1 MEYGSWREGDE
12 EGLRLEKRNIA
23 CKIEQKAHRRPQRRR
38 AHVDGGSA
46 AGVFLDRCRRAAAL
60 PSALGAAPTAV
71 PASFTCCEDP
81 AISGCAA
88 AGLASP
94 CGIMAGMKKLAII
107 GGGAAG
113 LAAAVESVRA
123 LRARGVAPGSVE
135 TTVYEASDR
144 VGRSILATGNG
155 RCNFSNA
162 CIDVAAYRN
171 PTFVSQALA
180 ELEADP
186 EPELESHEDPV
197 HNLFADL
204 GLLWRE
210 EGEGRLYPLANKAT
224 SVLDVLRSAAQDAG
238 VHLACGCVAKRVEAP
253 QRAGD
258 RFHIRFADG
267 AVQHA
272 DAVIVAVGGRAIEE
286 IELPEGL
293 SCASGRPVLGPLRT
307 DTALVKPLNNV
318 RVRCCVS
325 LVGADGAEKA
335 RESGEVLFRDYAA
348 DYVEKRRKAN
358 NEPIQQTTKE
368 KYQQYLRDYLNPVL
382 GNKPIAPEKA
392 EGLLLDRAAR
402 LRLAGRP
409 CSADA
414 LVRGML
420 LPAVA
425 HAVLKEAG
433 LRPEDPFA
441 KKDASKLARVLKGL
455 PLVVRGIG
463 DARQCQVTRGGLA
476 VDAFDPRTMGA
487 RRIPGFFAVGEALD
501 VDAPCG
507 GYNLHWAWA
516 SGMLAAR
523 AAANELA
530 VDAGRAKGAGRA

>member
-12 EGLRLEKRNIA
+12 GGLRLEKRNIGGR
-23 CKIEQKAHRRPQRRR
+23 IEQEAQHRSQRRR
-38 AHVDGGSA
+38 AHADGDSA
-46 AGVFLDRCRRAAAL
+46 ADVFFDRRRRAAERAEGCDGRR
-60 PSALGAAPTAV
+60 SRDIGASLA
-71 PASFTCCEDP
+71 CCGDP
-81 AISGCAA
+81 AMSGRAS
-88 AGLASP
+88 AGLALP

-113 LAAAVESVRA
+113 LAAAVEAVRA
-123 LRARGVAPGSVE
+123 LRVRGVAPGSVE

-162 CIDVAAYRN
+162 RIDVAAYRN
-171 PTFVSQALA
+171 SAFVSQALA
-180 ELEADP
+180 ALEG
-186 EPELESHEDPV
+186 EPDSCEDPV
-197 HNLFADL
+197 HALFADL

-210 EGEGRLYPLANKAT
+210 ESEGRLYPLANKAT

-238 VHLACGCVAKRVEAP
+238 VRLACDCVAGRVDAP

-267 AVQHA
+267 AVRHA
-272 DAVIVAVGGRAIEE
+272 DAVVVAVGGRAIEE
-286 IELPEGL
+286 IALPKGL
-293 SCASGRPVLGPLRT
+293 PCASGRPVLGPLRT

-325 LVGADGAEKA
+325 LAGADGVEKA
-335 RESGEVLFRDYAA
+335 RESGEVLFRDYGVSGIAVFNLSRFAA
-348 DYVEKRRKAN
+348 PDDE
-358 NEPIQQTTKE
+358 
-368 KYQQYLRDYLNPVL
+368 LRIDLLPQ
-382 GNKPIAPEKA
+382 IAPERV

-402 LRLAGRP
+402 LRSAGRP

-414 LVRGML
+414 IVRGML

-425 HAVLKEAG
+425 HAALREAG
-433 LRPEDPFA
+433 LRREGPFA
-441 KKDASKLARVLKGL
+441 NADAPRLARALKEL
-455 PLVVRGIG
+455 PVVVRGVG

-476 VDAFDPRTMGA
+476 VEAFDPRTMEA
-487 RRIPGFFAVGEALD
+487 CRVPGLFAAGEALD

-523 AAANELA
+523 AAAGMLA
-530 VDAGRAKGAGRA
+530 ADDGRTKGASRA

>member
-238 VHLACGCVAKRVEAP
+238 VHLACDCVAKRVEAP

-335 RESGEVLFRDYAA
+335 RESGEVLFRDYGVSGIAVFNLSRFA
-348 DYVEKRRKAN
+348 RPDDK
-358 NEPIQQTTKE
+358 
-368 KYQQYLRDYLNPVL
+368 LRIDLLPQ
-382 GNKPIAPEKA
+382 IAPEKA

-402 LRLAGRP
+402 LRSAGRS